1 MDEHRPSITI
11 STLAL
16 IISKSSFETCL
27 LCFGSVGLTWL
38 RHTHSWGASAPLQGA
53 FNRDSSRDINK
64 MTSSDDENLV
74 VIPVADSLSDGDEAT
89 WRLDDPQFKYR
100 MLDDTRWRLHLA
112 QMWVERTGASEQ
124 GKPY

>member
-1 MDEHRPSITI
+1 
-11 STLAL
+11 
-16 IISKSSFETCL
+16 
-27 LCFGSVGLTWL
+27 
-38 RHTHSWGASAPLQGA
+38 
-53 FNRDSSRDINK
+53 